1 MSERA
6 TLAETGNGQAPT
18 TPGWFVL
25 NAKDARW
32 MRSEKF
38 GMVCAFQ
45 GDYQFPEIGVNLRV
59 LRPGEPNC
67 FFHVESVQEDFLVL
81 SGECLLLVDEEQQRL
96 KPFDYV
102 HLPAGTPH
110 VFVGASKAPCL
121 VLMIGARGDDKTL
134 LYPDSEFARKFGAG
148 VDQET
153 SSPEEAYASCPEWQ
167 PMPGPG
173 SSPPEPSSAG

>member
-6 TLAETGNGQAPT
+6 SLAETGHGQAPA

-25 NAKDARW
+25 NARDARW

-38 GMVCAFQ
+38 GMLCSFQ
-45 GDYQFPEIGVNLRV
+45 GAYQLPEIGVNLRV
-59 LRPGEPNC
+59 LRAGEPNC
-67 FFHVESVQEDFLVL
+67 FYHVESVQEDFLVL
-81 SGECLLLVDEEQQRL
+81 SGECLLLIDEEQQRL
-96 KPFDYV
+96 KAFDYV

-110 VFVGASKAPCL
+110 VFIGASKTPCL
-121 VLMIGARGDDKTL
+121 ILMIGARGDGKSL
-134 LYPDSEFARKFGAG
+134 LYPVSEFARKFGAG

-153 SSPEEAYASCPEWQ
+153 NSPEEAYASCPEWQ

-173 SSPPEPSSAG
+173 TSTPKPPSTE